1 MASQQVRSEIQKLLT
16 KYTFFHDR
24 SSRKAISENAGL
36 DQHLLNQIDFEGST
50 ANFLPLYIKQLSTYG
65 NLKDGRNALQALLE
79 SLKDRVG
86 MTDKEVIDKLI
97 GQLSERE
104 GIDIDIHT
112 GKQGR
117 RWLFIATAV
126 ILIAGISAYVLWSQ
140 RRTTPSMLPIT
151 ELQDND
157 EDKYLDVI
165 SPFRNDAADR
175 QIADPTFRFQVR
187 AVESSLDTST
197 KRFTWSLST
206 NRAGLSILGQAF
218 RVTSNGVRH
227 DLRSK
232 NSSENTLEVSVNECE
247 KGDRLV
253 AVVRI
258 SWQDN
263 PSLSDMEETSS
274 ITDVLTSNVR

>member
-1 MASQQVRSEIQKLLT
+1 MASQQVRSEIEKLLT
-16 KYTFFHDR
+16 KFTFFHDTNH
-24 SSRKAISENAGL
+24 RKAISENAGL
-36 DQHLLNQIDFEGST
+36 DQPLLNQIDFEGPT
-50 ANFLPLYIKQLSTYG
+50 AAFLPLYIKQLSTYG

-79 SLKDRVG
+79 AVKERVG
-86 MTDKEVIDKLI
+86 MADKEVIDKLI
-97 GQLSERE
+97 SQLELDPI
-104 GIDIDIHT
+104 GINIHT

-157 EDKYLDVI
+157 ADKYLDVI

-175 QIADPTFRFQVR
+175 QIADPTFRFEVR
-187 AVESSLDTST
+187 AVESYIDTST

-206 NRAGLSILGQAF
+206 NRAGLSILGKAF
-218 RVTSNGVRH
+218 RVTSNGVSH
-227 DLRSK
+227 DLPSK
-232 NSSENTLEVSVNECE
+232 NSGENTLEVSVDECE

-258 SWQDN
+258 SWQDS
-263 PSLSDMEETSS
+263 PSLRDLEAKSS
-274 ITDVLTSNVR
+274 ITEVLLSNVR